1 MRDVARSSP
10 GGFPPWTPEGRS
22 MQQTAL
28 IKFRVTP
35 GEKQS
40 FVDAARVAEMSVS
53 SLLRRA
59 GRAVISGR
67 VASRSILVDLVAV
80 RAAAN
85 ALAVVATDPAADR
98 AHVANTAKNI
108 ADVLREIAAR
118 HLVHVR

>member
-1 MRDVARSSP
+1 
-10 GGFPPWTPEGRS
+10 

-35 GEKQS
+35 DEKKS
-40 FVDAARVAEMSVS
+40 FVEAAREADVSVS

-67 VASRSILVDLVAV
+67 VASRSVLVDLVAV
-80 RAAAN
+80 RTAAN
-85 ALAVVATDPAADR
+85 ALAVVAADPAADPS
-98 AHVANTAKNI
+98 HVANTAKST